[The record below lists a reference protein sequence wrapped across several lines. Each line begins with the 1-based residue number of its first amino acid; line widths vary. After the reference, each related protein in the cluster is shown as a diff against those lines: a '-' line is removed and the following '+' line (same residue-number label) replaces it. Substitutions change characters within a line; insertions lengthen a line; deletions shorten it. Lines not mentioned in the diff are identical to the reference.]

1 MNERLEYGASER
13 TGEDADVRI
22 VGHRAPPPR
31 DPGELTERV
40 FVVAA
45 VGRGPVRFGERTGDC
60 LDSRI
65 VSTLISVVEH
75 SIDVEADSCRVR
87 RPLEA
92 DDRDRLR
99 ARIGQ

>member
-31 DPGELTERV
+31 DPGELTEHV

-45 VGRGPVRFGERTGDC
+45 VGRGPVRFGEAYWG
-60 LDSRI
+60 LSRLPYSSKFDI
-65 VSTLISVVEH
+65 
-75 SIDVEADSCRVR
+75 R
-87 RPLEA
+87 RGA
-92 DDRDRLR
+92 FDRR
-99 ARIGQ
+99 GG